1 MTTGTPRLCVPITVL
16 ERPKEPADYSG
27 VVAVALVVLC
37 LTVSAAAVCVV
48 FAMIAKRVWNWIA
61 HKETPNAD
69 D

>member
-1 MTTGTPRLCVPITVL
+1 MTTGTLRLCVPITVL
-16 ERPKEPADYSG
+16 ERQTEPADYSG

-48 FAMIAKRVWNWIA
+48 FAMIVKRVWNRLT